1 MVAEQAYVIDVSLE
15 NVRKTISVDKTMT
28 LRDVRYLA
36 SQQLEKDFND
46 IVILDGGK
54 PLNAEAYD
62 LCLGQ
67 IDSNIK
73 VIPFGMNMDSP
84 SSFFA

>member
-1 MVAEQAYVIDVSLE
+1 MMAEQAYIIDVSLE
-15 NVRKTISVDKTMT
+15 NVRKPISVDKMMT

-36 SQQLEKDFND
+36 SLQLEKDFND

-62 LCLGQ
+62 LSLGQ
-67 IDSNIK
+67 VDSNIK

>member
-1 MVAEQAYVIDVSLE
+1 MAEQAYTIDVSLE
-15 NVRKTISVDKTMT
+15 NVRKPISVDKMMT

-36 SQQLEKDFND
+36 SLQLEKDFND

-62 LCLGQ
+62 LSLGQ
-67 IDSNIK
+67 VDCNIK